1 MARQVRSE
9 ATRRKI
15 LDAAVD
21 VFNEVG
27 YATADRGAIIERTG
41 MTKGAFYHH
50 FDSMEALAS
59 AIIEEGAKL
68 VVTELGAMSDS
79 FSPALE
85 NILHSTFITADL
97 FASNKVVRT
106 AEQLTLAFGKFND
119 TAAAAYSTW
128 VEAMTVQARRAI
140 AEGDIRA
147 ELDPHVVSES
157 IIGATFGARILGPTH
172 GGQQRPHR
180 AIDPDVGATVP
191 RDRHRHVAGLLP
203 RVPCPRGAA
212 PRRARRV
219 VLAGRRQQGSAFVDP
234 EMLGE
239 VLKRCE
245 RNLVVGT
252 PQRRPAHQRTH
263 SRAVPVS

>member
-9 ATRRKI
+9 VTRRKI

-27 YATADRGAIIERTG
+27 YASADRGTIIERTG

-50 FDSMEALAS
+50 FDSMESLAS
-59 AIIEEGAKL
+59 AIIDEGAKL
-68 VVTELGAMSDS
+68 VLDALATMSDS

-85 NILHSTFITADL
+85 NMVHGSFVAADL
-97 FASNKVVRT
+97 FTSDKVVRT

-119 TAAAAYSTW
+119 TAAAAYTTW

-157 IIGATFGARILGPTH
+157 IIAATFGARILGPT
-172 GGQQRPHR
+172 P
-180 AIDPDVGATVP
+180 
-191 RDRHRHVAGLLP
+191 AGSNDLI
-203 RVPCPRGAA
+203 
-212 PRRARRV
+212 
-219 VLAGRRQQGSAFVDP
+219 
-234 EMLGE
+234 
-239 VLKRCE
+239 
-245 RNLVVGT
+245 
-252 PQRRPAHQRTH
+252 
-263 SRAVPVS
+263 

>member
-50 FDSMEALAS
+50 FDSMESLSS
-59 AIIEEGAKL
+59 AIIEEGANL

-85 NILHSTFITADL
+85 NILHGTFITADL

-119 TAAAAYSTW
+119 TAAAAYTTW
-128 VEAMTVQARRAI
+128 VEGMTAQARRAI

-147 ELDPHVVSES
+147 ELDPQMVSES
-157 IIGATFGARILGPTH
+157 IIGATFGARILGQTTAGSNDLIRRLTQMWELLFP
-172 GGQQRPHR
+172 
-180 AIDPDVGATVP
+180 AIVTDTSLAYY
-191 RDRHRHVAGLLP
+191 REFLAREALRHVEHDA
-203 RVPCPRGAA
+203 
-212 PRRARRV
+212 
-219 VLAGRRQQGSAFVDP
+219 S
-234 EMLGE
+234 
-239 VLKRCE
+239 
-245 RNLVVGT
+245 
-252 PQRRPAHQRTH
+252 
-263 SRAVPVS
+263 S

>member
-50 FDSMEALAS
+50 FDSMGALAS
-59 AIIEEGAKL
+59 AIIEDGAKL

-85 NILHSTFITADL
+85 NILHGTFITADL

-119 TAAAAYSTW
+119 TAAAAYTTW

-157 IIGATFGARILGPTH
+157 IIAATFGARILGPTPA
-172 GGQQRPHR
+172 GSNDLIRRLTQMWELLFP
-180 AIDPDVGATVP
+180 AIVTDTSLAYY
-191 RDRHRHVAGLLP
+191 REFLAREALRHVEYDA
-203 RVPCPRGAA
+203 
-212 PRRARRV
+212 
-219 VLAGRRQQGSAFVDP
+219 S
-234 EMLGE
+234 
-239 VLKRCE
+239 
-245 RNLVVGT
+245 
-252 PQRRPAHQRTH
+252 
-263 SRAVPVS
+263 S

>member
-59 AIIEEGAKL
+59 AIIEEGANL
-68 VVTELGAMSDS
+68 VVSVLGAMSDS

-85 NILHSTFITADL
+85 NILHGTFITADL

-119 TAAAAYSTW
+119 AAAHAYTNW
-128 VEAMTVQARRAI
+128 VEAMTAQARRAI
-140 AEGDIRA
+140 AEGDIRS
-147 ELDPHVVSES
+147 ELDPQVVSES
-157 IIGATFGARILGPTH
+157 IIGATFGARLLCQTTS
-172 GGQQRPHR
+172 GGSDLIGRLTQMWELLFP
-180 AIDPDVGATVP
+180 AIVTDASLDYYREFLA
-191 RDRHRHVAGLLP
+191 REALRHVEHDA
-203 RVPCPRGAA
+203 
-212 PRRARRV
+212 
-219 VLAGRRQQGSAFVDP
+219 S
-234 EMLGE
+234 
-239 VLKRCE
+239 
-245 RNLVVGT
+245 
-252 PQRRPAHQRTH
+252 
-263 SRAVPVS
+263 S

>member
-15 LDAAVD
+15 LDAAVY

-106 AEQLTLAFGKFND
+106 AEQLTLSFGKFND
-119 TAAAAYSTW
+119 TAAAAYTTW

-157 IIGATFGARILGPTH
+157 IIAATFGARILGPTPA
-172 GGQQRPHR
+172 GSNDLIRRLTQMWELLFP
-180 AIDPDVGATVP
+180 AIVTDTSLAYY
-191 RDRHRHVAGLLP
+191 REFLAREALRHVEH
-203 RVPCPRGAA
+203 
-212 PRRARRV
+212 
-219 VLAGRRQQGSAFVDP
+219 D
-234 EMLGE
+234 
-239 VLKRCE
+239 
-245 RNLVVGT
+245 
-252 PQRRPAHQRTH
+252 
-263 SRAVPVS
+263 VSS

>member
-27 YATADRGAIIERTG
+27 YVTADRGAIIERTG

-59 AIIEEGAKL
+59 AIIEEGANQ
-68 VVTELGAMSDS
+68 VVSVLGAMSDS

-85 NILHSTFITADL
+85 NILHGTFITADL

-119 TAAAAYSTW
+119 AAAQAYTTW
-128 VEAMTVQARRAI
+128 VEGMTVQARRAI

-147 ELDPHVVSES
+147 ELDPQMVSES
-157 IIGATFGARILGPTH
+157 IIGATFGARILGQTTSGSNDLIRRLTQMWELLFP
-172 GGQQRPHR
+172 
-180 AIDPDVGATVP
+180 AIVTDASLGYYREFLA
-191 RDRHRHVAGLLP
+191 REALRHVEHDA
-203 RVPCPRGAA
+203 
-212 PRRARRV
+212 
-219 VLAGRRQQGSAFVDP
+219 S
-234 EMLGE
+234 
-239 VLKRCE
+239 
-245 RNLVVGT
+245 
-252 PQRRPAHQRTH
+252 
-263 SRAVPVS
+263 S